1 MQDNVI
7 HGVMDT
13 GAPAVDRSSPVA
25 ARGHVLA
32 RNSRTPTAGPLTYI
46 IFRFFSLSSFAYSF
60 PSSFL
65 SFTFSPPRPFAY
77 PFLPSAFSYL
87 HFHSLSIL
95 RLFLPSLLHSLLQ
108 FLSPSFLRLFL
119 PFLPSFFTSISLFPS
134 FLRLSHHSL
143 PRSFLHF
150 LSPSFLPHLLSVLRP
165 SLFTLSFSN
174 GPSLFSHFI
183 IASHSSAMDWYYLS
197 ISSTFCQ
204 WKGFPSIALRVIFS
218 LTLILLSILIL
229 LSFISIFRPPLPFF
243 PRVLLITS
251 SHSLFCLLCCSLSL
265 PLYRGA
271 ATVPLRIIKTYLPAS
286 KPKTLS
292 EIFAFFF

>member
-13 GAPAVDRSSPVA
+13 GAPAVDRAAQSPPGDTSWLIT
-25 ARGHVLA
+25 RGHLQLDHL
-32 RNSRTPTAGPLTYI
+32 LTSS
-46 IFRFFSLSSFAYSF
+46 FDFSL
-60 PSSFL
+60 
-65 SFTFSPPRPFAY
+65 
-77 PFLPSAFSYL
+77 FLPSLILSL
-87 HFHSLSIL
+87 PHFFPSLLSPASLRLSLPSI
-95 RLFLPSLLHSLLQ
+95 RLFLPSLSLSLH
-108 FLSPSFLRLFL
+108 PSFIPSF
-119 PFLPSFFTSISLFPS
+119 PPSFFTSISLSPS

-197 ISSTFCQ
+197 ICSTFCQ